1 VAPDLSDGLVD
12 AFLAALE
19 TRRASGEWVAQR
31 QAGARA
37 AARVAE
43 WGAPRALLADEAWLD
58 ELGVPEALGGAGV
71 EVVRW
76 PPGRG
81 WRELLGLEGPER
93 ACGVTVPAR
102 AVAERGTLLL
112 EASRAHGRSIDTVST
127 FHLAVLPADRLVRTL
142 REALDGSF
150 ESGTPASAVSLVSGP
165 SRSSDIEKIS
175 TLGAHGA
182 LAEHVIVVERD
193 SRGR

>member
-1 VAPDLSDGLVD
+1 SRPWPPRVGRPPARPGAGVDRAARPPGPVAPDLSDGLVD

-19 TRRASGEWVAQR
+19 TRRASGERVAQR

-43 WGAPRALLADEAWLD
+43 WGAWRALLADQAWLD
-58 ELGVPEALGGAGV
+58 ELGVPEALAGAGV

-112 EASRAHGRSIDTVST
+112 EASRAHGRSID
-127 FHLAVLPADRLVRTL
+127 
-142 REALDGSF
+142 
-150 ESGTPASAVSLVSGP
+150 
-165 SRSSDIEKIS
+165 
-175 TLGAHGA
+175 
-182 LAEHVIVVERD
+182 
-193 SRGR
+193 